1 MFNYILFNSLF
12 YFSCFSL
19 LQQISYAAK
28 MLAAK
33 MSTVK
38 MLMEKILDT
47 WKGMCILSEFDLNP
61 PANAGGAR
69 DGV

>member
-1 MFNYILFNSLF
+1 
-12 YFSCFSL
+12 
-19 LQQISYAAK
+19 

-38 MLMEKILDT
+38 MLMEKIPDT
-47 WKGMCILSEFDLNP
+47 WKGMCILSEFYLNP
-61 PANAGGAR
+61 PAHAGVAR

>member
-1 MFNYILFNSLF
+1 
-12 YFSCFSL
+12 
-19 LQQISYAAK
+19 

-61 PANAGGAR
+61 PANAGVAR